1 MGNSK
6 IIFYGETLMDLTG
19 DTVTKEK
26 MLKGIT
32 AHDKAGDPI
41 TGTCEFDSDTSDATA
56 NVDDLLAGET
66 AYARGA
72 KLTGTMPNRGAA
84 AGEIASKDGEYTI
97 ELGYHDG
104 SGKVGIAAAEKL
116 KLIAGN
122 IKKDVTLLGVKG
134 TYGGE
139 SVTAQSKNATP
150 AKTAQTIVPDEGYD
164 YLSEVVIA
172 AVPYTSAANAAG
184 GMTVTIGA

>member
-6 IIFYGETLMDLTG
+6 IIFYSETLMDLTS

-26 MLKGIT
+26 LLKGIT
-32 AHDKAGDPI
+32 AHDKAGDPVV
-41 TGTCEFDSDTSDATA
+41 GTCEFDSDTSDATA

-84 AGEIASKDGEYTI
+84 AGEITSKDGEYTI

-122 IKKDVTLLGVKG
+122 IKKDVTILGVKG

-139 SVTAQSKNATP
+139 GVNAQSKNATP
-150 AKTAQTIVPDEGYD
+150 AKTAQTIVPDVGYD

>member
-26 MLKGIT
+26 LLKGIT
-32 AHDKAGDPI
+32 AHDKAGDPVI
-41 TGTCEFDSDTSDATA
+41 GTCEFDSDTRDATA

-116 KLIAGN
+116 KLVAGN
-122 IKKDVTLLGVKG
+122 IKKDVTILGVKG

-139 SVTAQSKNATP
+139 SVNAQSKNAIP
-150 AKTAQTIVPDEGYD
+150 AKTAQTILPDEGYD

>member
-6 IIFYGETLMDLTG
+6 IIFYGETLIDLTG
-19 DTVTKEK
+19 DTVTKENL
-26 MLKGIT
+26 LKGIT
-32 AHDKAGDPI
+32 AHDKAGDPVI
-41 TGTCEFDSDTSDATA
+41 GTCEFDSDTSDATA

-84 AGEIASKDGEYTI
+84 AGEISSKDGEYTI

-122 IKKDVTLLGVKG
+122 IKKDVTILGVKG

-139 SVTAQSKNATP
+139 GVNAQSKNATP
-150 AKTAQTIVPDEGYD
+150 AKTAQTIVPDVGYD

>member
-1 MGNSK
+1 
-6 IIFYGETLMDLTG
+6 
-19 DTVTKEK
+19 
-26 MLKGIT
+26 
-32 AHDKAGDPI
+32 
-41 TGTCEFDSDTSDATA
+41 
-56 NVDDLLAGET
+56 
-66 AYARGA
+66 
-72 KLTGTMPNRGAA
+72 MPNRGAA

-104 SGKVGIAAAEKL
+104 SGKVGIAAAEKQ
-116 KLIAGN
+116 KLVAGN
-122 IKKDVTLLGVKG
+122 IKKDVTILGVKG

-139 SVTAQSKNATP
+139 SVNAQSKNATP
-150 AKTAQTIVPDEGYD
+150 AKTSQTILPDEGYD

>member
-19 DTVTKEK
+19 DTVTKETL
-26 MLKGIT
+26 LKGIT

-84 AGEIASKDGEYTI
+84 SGEITSKDDEYTI

-104 SGKVGIAAAEKL
+104 SGKVGISATEKA
-116 KLIAGN
+116 KIIGAN
-122 IKKDVTLLGVKG
+122 IKAGVSILGQLG

-139 SVTAQSKNATP
+139 AVTAQKKNVTP
-150 AKTAQTIVPDEGYD
+150 AKAEQTVLPDEGYD

>member
-19 DTVTKEK
+19 DTVSKEK
-26 MLKGIT
+26 LLKGIT
-32 AHDKAGDPI
+32 AHDKAGDPVI
-41 TGTCEFDSDTSDATA
+41 GTCEFDSDTRDATA

-116 KLIAGN
+116 KLVAGN
-122 IKKDVTLLGVKG
+122 IKKDVTILGVKG
-134 TYGGE
+134 TYGGGR
-139 SVTAQSKNATP
+139 VNAQSKNATP
-150 AKTAQTIVPDEGYD
+150 AKTAQTILPDEGYD

-184 GMTVTIGA
+184 GMTVTIGV